1 MKHADIKR
9 SETAGM
15 ARAFTLI
22 ELLVVIGIIAI
33 LIGLLLPALGAA
45 RETARSAVCLSRERQ
60 IHAAML
66 LYANDYRGYIIR
78 EGGAGPTAQ
87 TLHEKVPWN
96 VAYRPDLDTNVSPN
110 LEPNDL
116 FERAPYYRCPSQ
128 KANGH
133 KIHYVVNGFAFFR
146 DGTVDQR
153 GDGGGVNPMHRGPV
167 QMDHIPMPSTML
179 YMSELSKDVD
189 GTLFKRWGTQST
201 DVALGQFYDV
211 WLPRHILA
219 SIPSDDYR
227 LSPSQHGQGSSSLY
241 LDGHAVNVAKTTL
254 ETLATWQDGVYSR

>member
-179 YMSELSKDVD
+179 YMSELSKDAD
-189 GTLFKRWGTQST
+189 GTLFKRWGTQSRT
-201 DVALGQFYDV
+201 CRGRVGRTPVARSGR
-211 WLPRHILA
+211 PLA
-219 SIPSDDYR
+219 WTTGGCTIHGSRSDHGAT
-227 LSPSQHGQGSSSLY
+227 SPG
-241 LDGHAVNVAKTTL
+241 VARRSAALTP
-254 ETLATWQDGVYSR
+254 GY